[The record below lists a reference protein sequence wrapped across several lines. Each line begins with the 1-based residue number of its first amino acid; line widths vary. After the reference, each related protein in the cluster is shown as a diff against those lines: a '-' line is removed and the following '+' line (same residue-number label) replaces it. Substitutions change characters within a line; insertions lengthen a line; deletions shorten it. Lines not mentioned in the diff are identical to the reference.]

1 MTGMT
6 GQQRTQAFKCSA
18 WADSAAATF
27 NFAMK
32 TCPAHYLDISTKLKD
47 SDHIGHSW
55 RKAVDLA
62 STALKEIEYLEG
74 QLLKRVGLPFN
85 KTSRDDRTYGPP
97 PWEDDETYID
107 RVYGD

>member
-1 MTGMT
+1 MT
-6 GQQRTQAFKCSA
+6 GQQRTAAIKCGE
-18 WADSAAATF
+18 WADLAAATF
-27 NFAMK
+27 KLAMK

-47 SDHIGHSW
+47 SDYIGQSW
-55 RKAVDLA
+55 RKAVDSA

-97 PWEDDETYID
+97 PWEDDETYIE